1 MAEEERFLST
11 PTLTDD
17 ALRDLRNR
25 IGTPI
30 TTAHPQPYV
39 TRASADAIRH
49 WCYGIG
55 DYNPLYL
62 DEEYALAGPYQG
74 LTAPPSFLYAFDK
87 RVTGGVMGL
96 PGITGMFAGVRWEW
110 YRPVR
115 EDDAIRIES
124 AVLKDVIEREGKFA
138 GRQFQVISEIKLVDA
153 DGNLVATS
161 CPYGFRMGRKEAG
174 GSAKYQSHQPYHY
187 SPQEL
192 DQIWDIV
199 EAEWRRG
206 SAPFTADSLRVGDEL
221 GPIIR
226 GPLTTSDIIVFLMGW
241 GGQYLRSH
249 GDWIAWA
256 RRHPDGIL
264 RNSIGVPDCIEAV
277 HWDQELAHKVGV
289 PAAYD
294 YGPQRVAWATT
305 LVTNWMGDAARLA
318 WLELSLRRHV
328 LIGDAIWISGTVRQ
342 ITTDGGETAVDLDL
356 SMRNQ
361 QDEMVAAGSA
371 HVVL

>member
-1 MAEEERFLST
+1 
-11 PTLTDD
+11 
-17 ALRDLRNR
+17 
-25 IGTPI
+25 
-30 TTAHPQPYV
+30 
-39 TRASADAIRH
+39 
-49 WCYGIG
+49 
-55 DYNPLYL
+55 
-62 DEEYALAGPYQG
+62 
-74 LTAPPSFLYAFDK
+74 
-87 RVTGGVMGL
+87 
-96 PGITGMFAGVRWEW
+96 
-110 YRPVR
+110 
-115 EDDAIRIES
+115 
-124 AVLKDVIEREGKFA
+124 
-138 GRQFQVISEIKLVDA
+138 
-153 DGNLVATS
+153 
-161 CPYGFRMGRKEAG
+161 
-174 GSAKYQSHQPYHY
+174 
-187 SPQEL
+187 
-192 DQIWDIV
+192 
-199 EAEWRRG
+199 
-206 SAPFTADSLRVGDEL
+206 
-221 GPIIR
+221 
-226 GPLTTSDIIVFLMGW
+226 MGW

-342 ITTDGGETAVDLDL
+342 ITTDGGESTVDLDL

-361 QDEMVAAGSA
+361 RDEMVAVGSA